1 MRRMGAAVRRRI
13 ATVRYR
19 HCAQRPSGPGPAGR
33 PGQSPGPACRGPA
46 LGVPGKD
53 RERGAAQPECLSR
66 LPIDG
71 RPGSEANQPV
81 ADGSVPAGGL
91 DLCVRR
97 GCCRASKYRPGFDP
111 GLPSRQPP
119 GGPCRDDPRPPALA
133 PSCRCCQ
140 HLQYYA
146 ARTGAQNGMASVYAR
161 GPASCRAACQCA
173 HEYDRVRIPHRR
185 QC

>member
-81 ADGSVPAGGL
+81 ADGSVPALVGSTCACAGA
-91 DLCVRR
+91 VAGPVSTGQGSTP
-97 GCCRASKYRPGFDP
+97 GC
-111 GLPSRQPP
+111 LPDS
-119 GGPCRDDPRPPALA
+119 L
-133 PSCRCCQ
+133 
-140 HLQYYA
+140 
-146 ARTGAQNGMASVYAR
+146 
-161 GPASCRAACQCA
+161 RAAHVA
-173 HEYDRVRIPHRR
+173 TIRARR
-185 QC
+185 P